1 MAEQEISPTQLQSRV
16 GFIAAL
22 QQPAFLVLWL
32 SEALSLVGDRLLIV
46 ALVMLVY
53 ERTHSATA
61 VGILMMFKAV
71 PSLLMGSVAGVFV
84 DRWNRKWV
92 MVASNLIQGLL
103 VLLIPF
109 SDALPLVF
117 ALYLAMSVVNQFF
130 VPARAATIPDL
141 VPPVALVAA
150 NSLFAAAFVGAI
162 AVGPAIGGWII
173 ERFGSNAAFYADA
186 ASFLIPALAV
196 GMLAIPQAR
205 RSPGSR
211 KLGADL
217 GQGLAY
223 ARSRADILTALA
235 LIAAAFLV
243 MGTTSVLGVII
254 AQDTLHV
261 GAGGFGLMMSAMGG
275 GMLIGAVVAGWLGRK
290 INRTWLGVAGI
301 VLMGLATLVLP
312 AITQINLAIAL
323 LALSGFGMVTVQ
335 VCSQT
340 TLQSTPEDLR
350 GRVMGLAQAVNGG
363 AQFLATALAGVLAE
377 QLGAAAVLTGVGL
390 IALIA
395 GFTIT
400 IQKRKNP

>member
-1 MAEQEISPTQLQSRV
+1 MTEQAISPTPPQSRA

-32 SEALSLVGDRLLIV
+32 SEALSLIGDRLLIV

-61 VGILMMFKAV
+61 IGILMMFKAV
-71 PSLLMGSVAGVFV
+71 PSLLLGSVAGVFV

-109 SDALPLVF
+109 ADALPLVF

-141 VPPVALVAA
+141 VPPAALMAA
-150 NSLFAAAFVGAI
+150 NSLFATAFVGAI

-173 ERFGSNAAFYADA
+173 ERFGINAAFYADA
-186 ASFLIPALAV
+186 ATFLVPALAV

-205 RSPGSR
+205 RTPGNR

-223 ARSRADILTALA
+223 ARSRTDILTALA

-254 AQDTLHV
+254 AQDALHV
-261 GAGGFGLMMSAMGG
+261 GAGGFGLMMSAMGV
-275 GMLIGAVVAGWLGRK
+275 GMLFGAVVAGWLGRK
-290 INRTWLGVAGI
+290 INRAWLGVAGI
-301 VLMGLATLVLP
+301 VIMGLATLALP
-312 AITQINLAIAL
+312 WVAQINLAITL
-323 LALSGFGMVTVQ
+323 LVLSGFGMVTVQ

-340 TLQSTPEDLR
+340 TLQSAPEDLR
-350 GRVMGLAQAVNGG
+350 GRVMGLAQAINGG

-377 QLGAAAVLTGVGL
+377 QMGTAAVLMGVGL
-390 IALIA
+390 MAIVT

-400 IQKRKNP
+400 LQKRKN